1 MSSIPQ
7 VCQAVQH
14 LLTEVANQA
23 AQTTGFTKRPSK
35 ISGALFVST
44 LVFSWLAKPEAR
56 MTDLSQTAALLG
68 TPVSAAALEQRYTEP
83 AVACLRQVL
92 AAALAVVLRGPTV
105 ALPVLDRFPA
115 VTVQDSTVIALPAVL
130 ADRWPGCGGS
140 TPEAGAAALKVDVRY
155 GLRDGAM
162 DVLDLQPGRS
172 SDQNGRSQT
181 VPLPAGSLKLHDLGY
196 VSLERLAALHADGIH
211 TLCRLKSQTTV
222 TTADGRRWPLIALLA
237 AQPGDEVDLAVHLG
251 AMQQVLGRLLA
262 IRVPATV
269 AAERRR
275 KLLAEAQREGRV
287 PSAERLAL
295 CAWTYYFTTV
305 AAEQLSVAEAVVLAR
320 QRWQVELL
328 FKLWKSQGQVD
339 STRGSKP
346 LRVLCEVLAKLLALL
361 IQHWLLLTTCWQYP
375 DRSLVQASAT
385 VRRLATWLAVALADC
400 AALATVVERLAAAL
414 AAGGRVGSRCQRRPA
429 YQGLQALAQQPI
441 AQKADVA

>member
-7 VCQAVQH
+7 VCHAVQQ

-56 MTDLSQTAALLG
+56 MSDLSQTAALLG
-68 TPVSAAALEQRYTEP
+68 TPVSAAALEQRCTEA

-92 AAALAVVLRGPTV
+92 AAAMAVVIRGPVV

-115 VTVQDSTVIALPAVL
+115 VTVQDSTVIPLPAVL

-155 GLRDGAM
+155 GLGDGGM

-172 SDQNGRSQT
+172 SDQNAVSQT
-181 VPLPAGSLKLHDLGY
+181 APLPAGSLKLHDLGY
-196 VSLERLAALHADGIH
+196 VSLERLAALQAAGIH

-222 TTADGRRWPLIALLA
+222 TTAAGRRWPLAALLG
-237 AQPGDEVDLAVHLG
+237 AQPEDEVDLGVQLG
-251 AMQQVLGRLLA
+251 AAQQVPGRLLA
-262 IRVPATV
+262 VRVPAAV

-275 KLLAEAQREGRV
+275 KLVAEAQREGRV
-287 PSAERLAL
+287 PSKERLML
-295 CAWTYYFTTV
+295 CAWTVYFTTV
-305 AAEQLSVAEAVVLAR
+305 PAEQLTLAEALVLAR

-339 STRGSKP
+339 ASRGSKP
-346 LRVLCEVLAKLLALL
+346 LRVACEVVAKLLALV
-361 IQHWLLLTTCWQYP
+361 IQHWLLVTTCWQYP

-385 VRRLATWLAVALADC
+385 VRRLATSLAVSLADR
-400 AALATVVERLAAAL
+400 AALTAVVERLAMAL
-414 AAGGRVGSRCQRRPA
+414 AAGCRVGSRCDRRPA
-429 YQGLQALAQQPI
+429 YQLLQAV
-441 AQKADVA
+441 ADGHTAPNADAA